1 MKKLV
6 FNIASVAKFKILCLF
21 ALVVLT
27 GVNGEVWGQQNTSF
41 VSQSNGDGV
50 WTTKDNWANNGGHFP
65 GEVIYHNTYGDYG
78 SGLVTISNVIE
89 MNDMSAYIGNRS
101 SAPHFDIQKL
111 TLNSGANLT
120 LNYSLFLSGSGNTS
134 NQSFVYNGGS
144 ITVNDGTEFTVNKA
158 IVLKSDLTINGD
170 GKVVINRIM
179 NADGGGDDGRTLT
192 ANVNLKITTQNDV
205 FENTDFSTVGN
216 FSLDI
221 KKRADF
227 IRQSKNSTTAF
238 KSITIDGA
246 DASFHINANG
256 KTVSSQTLTISG
268 GTLEIASGSTYSIT
282 SSPKVMTV
290 TGESVLKGT
299 GTLNVERIDIGEG
312 SVLSVEDTRTFNGI
326 VFPGNG
332 TLKVASGTTL
342 TLNNTSSVGGLIVE
356 EGATL
361 KINSPLTVTGDATL
375 GGTINAGSNT
385 ITINGS
391 HVTFSG
397 TPAITGSVVINNN
410 NTTISGLTAAVPNV
424 SIPNGKSIT
433 YDETS
438 TYIFGVEY
446 NNLESDYEGETT
458 LGGAASV
465 SGNATLLGT
474 ITGGNTLT
482 LNSANVTFGELSP
495 VASGSTIAINGK
507 TGSVN
512 INGLKECPNG
522 TVNIASNLNVTYDAN
537 STKIFASTNYGNLTV
552 NNTGNVELCGNVTAT
567 VKAEFAGNLI
577 VADGQTLTMPNS
589 DDNSINELTLQSG
602 STLVAN
608 GDLTIGGD
616 ATLAG
621 TISGGHQVTLNGN
634 NLSFGDLSISGVGSS
649 VVINNDATIT
659 GLTDCIDGLSVA
671 TGKNITY
678 NSSSN
683 ILSGIYSNLTING
696 NAELCGNVTVNGDA
710 IVNGEI
716 SSVEEQNYKITAT
729 GGDVT
734 FGANAAFAAN
744 CGMDITG
751 NATING
757 YTGQIRVTVDDDLDI
772 TYGESSTKIYG
783 ATYQNLIVNGTGEA
797 ELAGNAVVTNALAT
811 TKMIDAAS
819 NTLTLSNS
827 EIEFSNIVGLS
838 GNVIISSDATLNG
851 VSGCTKYS
859 GATFTFPANVTY
871 GATSVNILAG
881 DYSNLTINASSD
893 VTLCGNVTVGTNLT
907 WNANRIF
914 VDGHNLTVNTITSSG
929 VGGGFGSNHLVVV
942 GGDGADLGSLT
953 ITNLSALAFP
963 VGTMHG
969 GSYQYVP
976 VVMSGITTD
985 GDNSSVSVG
994 TDNSLPSGGND
1005 FDMKRIWTFSS
1016 NNVSTTSATI
1026 VLNYLDIDDPTELIK
1041 DVFYNGEKCNEA
1053 TFDINTG
1060 SNTVTLINP
1069 ESIDGVW
1076 TVRNTG
1082 AILYSRID
1090 DGSSS
1095 VWNDTE
1101 TWTSNENGIGGTG
1114 SVPSGDDLVFMLAGK
1129 EISAS
1134 GTVSAKSLH
1143 LGEDA
1148 VLNIAEGTTVNFN
1161 HLTGVGTLKQVG
1173 QFNIGAS
1180 GKCSQFVS
1188 NEGGAIELT
1197 VSGAMGNLAAYG
1209 TNQFNKLDI
1218 ITNAATTITQ
1228 TSDLTVLGA
1237 LNLTQNGNNVT
1248 IGGNVNKSFASI
1260 TTDGNLTINGSG
1272 TITVAAG
1279 ATLSGNITFAN
1290 LTLAGDVTIA
1300 DGSKIIVNGALN
1312 AAADDITIS
1321 GSGTLELKGALPET
1335 TIALEGVTVDLAGT
1349 NANDIPSYFAVNN
1362 GATLKVNRT
1371 KPMSNLAINN
1381 GSVLVNRAI
1390 TITGLEMTGST
1401 ANFEVDGKDVIV
1413 KADATTKTIKLSG
1426 VVNASNSGTIK
1437 LNGNTIYFDDDIDQL
1452 IGNIDLSYGTNIDNL
1467 KSCLG
1472 NNYTFNEGGKS
1483 VTYLESSTH
1492 ILKGTYGNL
1501 EVSNGEITLCGD
1513 VTVNGDFKPTGIDD
1527 FNIEGSSDS
1536 LKIAGSI
1543 LNSKNLTF
1551 NNVVVEVGTKGSSNQ
1566 LNAALFESNSSL
1578 IINGIVTFQTAS
1590 ITLKGE
1596 GDIVINKDAI
1606 LTAATSPQKRT
1617 ITFGNNKTIKG
1628 EGTLEVTTNIIGNKE
1643 LAISSNVIINTEVSV
1658 GATKFIVSGGTFT
1671 NNCAGSIEQMALSD
1685 SAVFVTT
1692 VGATVKSMSMTD
1704 SAKVEIGK
1712 DITLT
1717 VPNGISIADSVSIK
1731 GAGTSKIIS
1740 STGAANIS
1748 FAEGTKLTVYGQVGL
1763 DKPLLVNNNVTII
1776 GGTADKNDA
1785 LVWSGSSEVR
1795 IATGKKLTIAG
1806 KKLEFGG
1813 DLTLDGN
1820 IVVDSLASLA
1830 FRGSEYTF
1838 TSASDFVGTHKN
1850 GTIEFLESA
1859 TIKNLKVNTHAKASN
1874 FVYADGTTMSYDK
1887 SCTIMLPGAYDGLTL
1902 HEDNTN
1908 IAISDSVE
1916 VKGTLTWPAGR
1927 IALNGNTMIV
1937 NKNDFAVDDEFDETK
1952 MFVAGGT
1959 STLVYRFTAG
1969 GTKKVA
1975 LPLGAF
1981 STGSMGEPQYHY
1993 TPITIEGAT
2002 LMEAGWIAV
2011 QVESTALLGKGSDL
2025 RRYWTITS
2033 SESATATSLTLKYT
2047 DADDPLGYGASG
2059 KGNWTVFKGGSVLDI
2074 TGVTGT
2080 VADNTISVSGTTFGI
2095 CDTWTASEWPLV
2107 GTLYSHKSGDWTN
2120 PAIWTTNSAGSTWE
2134 NPGNV
2139 CPNDGN
2145 YDVVILENRVV
2156 TAGTDGAE
2164 VKARSVLLKAPSATL
2179 EIKSGE
2185 NVDITN
2191 LSGVGILR
2199 IINSGVFPS
2208 GISDPSLFMAAGGG
2222 TTEFKGNPTGIKEF
2236 TLDQNEF
2243 NNLVIDYESND
2254 VKIQLPTTAKHK
2266 LTINGDL
2273 TIEEGILEYT
2283 NANQCISVGG
2293 NITIDEEGTIINSSG
2308 LGSISV
2314 ADTLIV
2320 YGNFKNKGTVQLTK
2334 REYGTYD
2341 YSQAISYDNDK
2352 KIYGRG
2358 VLRFMGN
2365 NNPEVRFDCLGKTN
2379 ISQLIIDKGADM
2391 GDCRVVLYADVEEH
2405 FGLLGCSKNTQAPL
2419 GFGKDD
2425 GDYPQNPKEIFKP
2438 LWIKCG
2444 TLELTGN
2451 VHIKSLAE
2459 NGAKPTDRD
2468 MFYIPASGCLH
2479 LNGNVIVETS
2489 IKPTTTAVAYGSLVP
2504 AGKLIID
2511 AGRFDCKG
2519 SSGVTFVGSTSI
2531 VVNGGELRGAQFRP
2545 SQDNITGNATFIQ
2558 TGGTVTFDGRGD
2570 VVFKHPLFF
2579 MPKAE
2584 YTFKMTGGTLEVGSA
2599 SPGNGSSLGGTFAVK
2614 ANPENGKITGG
2625 KIIIN
2630 TGKADKNGTDV
2641 SAANYLIAS
2650 ELPFHKLELKN
2661 EGKYGLAAGKYVKHY
2676 IANYTSDGANI
2687 VASTE
2692 IADTLLIDEG
2702 VVFDTDGKT
2711 ITVGKLVVKSGGTI
2725 LTKGTNEFVMN
2736 GDDGLITMENDA
2748 IIAKNTKDDTGDDLG
2763 FNNLTIAEESSITVN
2778 NDLTVRGTFTL
2789 ANNAEL
2795 HDGKDGNVYTM
2806 SGDVVVDGTHVKKP
2820 TGAGKIVLKGNK
2832 ICSSGSGVL
2841 NNVEINT
2848 TNEEFELLD
2857 PSDDNRA
2864 TKLTINGT
2872 LDFASNTLFDI
2883 HSSNLELGSAANVIA
2898 TGGKLGENNRMIY
2911 TVGSSSRGVTKVYSA
2926 GVRKFTFPFG
2936 IHLDDNYYYTPATI
2950 EYVAADS
2957 YGKVTSRP
2965 VTGFAFRDASKK
2977 SLKCYWITE
2986 AQGFENVS
2994 NIKLNYYW
3002 FSDDLFKEGIKT
3014 GYKAAYRNGGDWVFE
3029 GTVNVNGTDDN
3040 EDERSITMTRTE
3052 ANGYYTCGQAD
3063 AFVAGQSLFTSS
3075 FVNGN
3080 NNADWEDWHCWT
3092 TGGVGAD
3099 PDEVNRP
3106 LPNSTT
3112 SVQIGDETH
3121 HHTIIIKKDN
3131 VGQAASLSIA
3141 PGSTLDLQGFNGHN
3155 FPIVEVDEA
3164 VTAGTLKLSS
3174 KYFPKGDFGKF
3185 LGEHGGTVEYYGG
3198 GYVIPNASESGFA
3211 LTNYCNLVLSGSS
3224 EGSLVTMPNTNITV
3238 YKDLTVKGWAKSNTS
3253 GSATINGNWQ
3263 INEGKFTMTKVSSAQ
3278 TYKVLGDVTIG
3289 GNATLESG
3297 SGGSIANKLVIYGD
3311 LTIDG
3316 TFNARANSS
3325 TFATEFV
3332 GQDSSCIDG
3341 TTINSI
3347 VFDKLS
3353 CNKDNLNDRLILKK
3367 NIEPLKDKAEST
3379 ETLIDITKGTLVVDI
3394 KTGNLNLTEDKDYTI
3409 PQFGCLSVKSGTVSL
3424 ARRNY
3429 TDLHLKGHISVSG
3442 SGTLNVG
3449 MNANKHNDIK
3459 YAPDGRPS
3467 VTITNY
3473 GKMNVNGQ
3481 IWREN
3486 KKDGSLIWNQSGG
3499 DVVVRGK
3506 CRNSEQNVC
3515 AVFEI
3520 LESGEFN
3527 MSGGT
3532 LTIENG
3538 EGLDTYGD
3546 IYIKPAVANCTGGT
3560 IIIGGEGT
3568 SQKLQTTIPLHNIEI
3583 TNSNTLNVYNNI
3595 SVNDLIIDA
3604 SGVYNARNQE
3614 LTIRHGLYNHN
3625 NVNEDPID
3633 RISFG
3638 FVPGSIDQH
3647 TQFVGDDMVIEGVAN
3662 YSTQF
3667 GQLTING
3674 NLSLV
3679 SGKSPIR
3686 VAGNLT
3692 QTIGTVTD
3700 NGNNIMLFG
3709 DLYFNGD
3716 FVGEGGIE
3724 MFNINYKQT
3733 IHGNSFGTLGTLIV
3747 SNNNEVWLDTD
3758 LRITKKLQLG
3768 GSLYISR
3775 SRLILDPTAN
3785 IVPKKDGKFD
3795 SNIMIRV
3802 NGQQEDKGVV
3812 KYVKKSNSA
3821 FDFTIP
3827 LGVKDGEKRY
3837 YTPAKYYFASNS
3849 CDNAVITVKTVNY
3862 RHQNISID
3870 PTRWINYFWVV
3881 KTEGFDE
3888 ESVALGEDN
3897 GKFNVKQ
3904 VYRFDKDLI
3913 DGAALVE
3920 EGVETMLP
3928 EYMHYNATDFQWYDV
3943 RIKAPASE
3951 VKDDSITIY
3960 QFGHIAGD
3968 YTAGVV
3974 DDYIYTALPV
3984 LYSKTDGP
3992 WESSSTWEYY
4002 EDNDISTSPKPYL
4015 GTVKGNPVHIRC
4027 GHTIT
4032 LNSVTKAYS
4041 LTFETPTS
4049 YDLEGKPILGKL
4061 NLQDKTGSDFG
4072 HVTGAGHLI
4081 MEPDAA
4087 SENKP
4092 YMMPAGD
4099 FEDFLKATESI
4110 IEFTGGD
4117 GSLPNSIVGHV
4128 SMPLQNVI
4136 LSGSGTK
4143 SLTKEDG
4150 EYINGDMT
4158 IRSGTKLNFNNTPI
4172 HIKGNWIDENS
4183 AQAGFVPGSSDAKSL
4198 VEFNGTTAQ
4207 EIQISNNLTSFY
4219 NLQINNP
4226 NGVTVVKGENATS
4239 DIELTVNKKLI
4250 LGNGLITDT
4259 DDACLLLG
4267 SSAIV
4272 ESASSSS
4279 FVNGPLKKQISG
4291 NESFTFP
4298 VGGDG
4303 EYAPTTIGN
4312 TSTAAK
4318 WTVKYHNE
4326 GKDGITPEISEFDE
4340 VSVNEYWSIS
4350 ASVAANAI
4358 LSLRLGSGTMTG
4370 MNDGLVSRVRIAKDI
4385 DSKWRRIN
4393 SSYKSGKIPNAIIAT
4408 ASALAFGTAATDYT
4422 LGYVG
4427 TNAWIDTG
4435 NEAICDGST
4444 EKANVTVHFSG
4455 LGGPYTLTYRVTSVN
4470 DGKTKDV
4477 TVSNLKDGDMLTF
4490 TGNELG
4496 AFFGKS
4502 EGYTDDYTI
4511 TAIAVKEGGTSG
4523 KIKDESNAV
4532 AITVIYNGSFEI
4544 TGAKYVG
4551 MDDKRGYSV
4560 PEIPSPYDAADNPY
4574 TWTATANVDGLN
4586 PDIYSATDREASLQF
4601 KDNGSSIYNVTLKAT
4616 REYKIADV
4624 AKTCTKFVEKVI
4636 EVRENPQ
4643 PRIVGG
4649 FFACTG
4655 IGANFKTE
4663 NVDGHRYDW
4672 GVYENE
4678 PDEYSVKYE
4687 DGISI
4692 ENENENECTITWDA
4706 KHTGK
4711 SLWIQVVETKDI
4723 KENGE
4728 VVSSISGN
4736 ATREISLIEGFA
4748 FTEDDIEDIDACD
4761 NDYGEVVIKNTNGDL
4776 MYHLYEA
4783 DGTTQVSERRGN
4795 GANISI
4801 RTNTSLKHADI
4812 EYDYV
4817 VKVENEGCSVTID
4830 DLSMNIREKPAVNPI
4845 VDDNDLYIG
4854 NLAKVSIEQTSS
4866 NAVGAIPNTYSFVY
4880 NKDGDDV
4887 SYTVG
4892 KVIPEDLGDDYSS
4905 TIVVPVPFADKLKG
4919 VLTISS
4925 AEIKNKICSST
4936 YAIDETVSSDYLW
4949 KGESSD
4955 WNLDNNWWAG
4965 EKPDDKTNVIIRSG
4979 DKVKTSGGV
4988 TVFDESGTFEFPE
5001 VALSES
5007 NEAKVKDL
5015 KLETGAS
5022 VTVNDGKRLT
5032 VYGNVES
5039 AGEFKGSGTVE
5050 FSNGDHTVQGSS
5062 VTFANL
5068 TNNGEV
5074 TANNPISVTG
5084 TLNNAGSFAGDGAV
5098 EIDGGAGQIL
5108 EGDGSFKN
5116 IVIENAVT
5124 IKGTPIINGEMTLN
5138 SGIATA
5144 EEQINFT
5151 TLGSM
5156 NEAGAGWVMGKVM
5169 KTWADNEDVFHFMVG
5184 GENRPAQ
5191 LDVKPKATG
5200 AIFTVDYSCR
5210 ESINEPITEGLE
5222 GSLARV
5228 SGKESW
5234 DIKGNRLSE
5243 ITFHWAD
5250 AAASGIGVKDNPN
5263 DDTWKSS
5270 LVVAHR
5276 KNAGDNWQIVPG
5288 EVHVTD
5294 NSIQVTVSD
5303 YSEFTFGA
5311 KSPDPTINPLPVTFV
5326 AFTGRQEG
5334 NTIVLDWAT
5343 ASENDNNYFEIERS
5357 ADGVNY
5363 VTIGYVDGAGNSSS
5377 LLGYQFTDNAPE
5389 QGQLYYRLS
5398 QVDFDGNREYADK
5411 VVAVLYTGSEIENL
5425 TIVPNPTDGLFKVS
5439 ASGSMAGGR
5448 IQLLSQAGQVVRIVD
5463 VDSFDATID
5472 ISDMPSGIYILRF
5485 VTDTKVLQQKVV
5497 KY

>member
-1 MKKLV
+1 MR
-6 FNIASVAKFKILCLF
+6 SVAKIRVLCLLSL
-21 ALVVLT
+21 ALVVGVNNDAWATSWRFGKIQAAHKLFETNGSGTKLNWSAASTWTTSPAPTGERVTMGGDLIIVNEGDTLVIDRDNIFIAAIQLEANAHLIVETSGVILT
-27 GVNGEVWGQQNTSF
+27 GDGSQDYPIYALAGTSVTITNGVTLENQKGLYAKGDLSILGNGKLTVSRMFKSDNGKVISTYCDVTLQNTG
-41 VSQSNGDGV
+41 ND
-50 WTTKDNWANNGGHFP
+50 WTADLIVKKGTFINERDYRANKM
-65 GEVIYHNTYGDYG
+65 
-78 SGLVTISNVIE
+78 L
-89 MNDMSAYIGNRS
+89 R
-101 SAPHFDIQKL
+101 
-111 TLNSGANLT
+111 TLRID
-120 LNYSLFLSGSGNTS
+120 
-134 NQSFVYNGGS
+134 GGS
-144 ITVNDGTEFTVNKA
+144 FISRGTG
-158 IVLKSDLTINGD
+158 SD
-170 GKVVINRIM
+170 
-179 NADGGGDDGRTLT
+179 
-192 ANVNLKITTQNDV
+192 
-205 FENTDFSTVGN
+205 
-216 FSLDI
+216 
-221 KKRADF
+221 KK
-227 IRQSKNSTTAF
+227 
-238 KSITIDGA
+238 
-246 DASFHINANG
+246 
-256 KTVSSQTLTISG
+256 LTISGNLIING
-268 GTLEIASGSTYSIT
+268 GTLEIASGNTLTATANPIQ
-282 SSPKVMTV
+282 V
-290 TGESVLKGT
+290 TGTSIIKAT
-299 GTLNVERIDIGEG
+299 GTSLGVSEINIATADTLVIDGDMTLNNVTFSGAGSLMVKSGRI
-312 SVLSVEDTRTFNGI
+312 
-326 VFPGNG
+326 
-332 TLKVASGTTL
+332 L
-342 TLNNTSSVGGLIVE
+342 TLNGTSSVGGLILE
-356 EGATL
+356 DGAR
-361 KINSPLTVTGDATL
+361 ININRDLEVSGDATL
-375 GGTINAGSNT
+375 AGTINAGSNT

-391 HVTFSG
+391 HVIFSG
-397 TPAITGSVVINNN
+397 MPAITGSVVINNN

-424 SIPNGKSIT
+424 LIPNGKSIT

-482 LNSANVTFGELSP
+482 LNGANVTFGELSP

-522 TVNIASNLNVTYDAN
+522 TVNIGSGLNVTYDDN
-537 STKIFASTNYGNLTV
+537 STKIFASTNYGNLIV
-552 NNTGNVELCGNVTAT
+552 NNTGNVELCGNVAASGKG
-567 VKAEFAGNLI
+567 VFAGNLI
-577 VADGQTLTMPNS
+577 VANGQTLTMLDS
-589 DDNSINELTLQSG
+589 DENSINELTLQTG
-602 STLVAN
+602 STLVASGN
-608 GDLTIGGD
+608 LTIGGD

-621 TISGGHQVTLNGN
+621 TISGGHEVTLDGE
-634 NLSFGDLSISGVGSS
+634 NLTFGGLDIADDGSS
-649 VVINNDATIT
+649 VVINNNATIT
-659 GLTDCIDGLSVA
+659 GLTSCITGLSVA

-696 NAELCGNVTVNGDA
+696 NAELCGNVEVTNQA
-710 IVNGEI
+710 TINGEI
-716 SSVEEQNYKITAT
+716 SGAHILEISSGT
-729 GGDVT
+729 VT
-734 FGANAAFAAN
+734 FSESASVAVG
-744 CGMDITG
+744 CGIEITG

-757 YTGQIRVTVDDDLDI
+757 YTGQTRVTVDDDLDI
-772 TYGESSTKIYG
+772 TYGESSTHIYG
-783 ATYQNLIVNGTGEA
+783 ATYHNITVNGTGAATLIGSA
-797 ELAGNAVVTNALAT
+797 EVTNTLAT
-811 TKMIDAAS
+811 TKTINSAS

-827 EIEFSNIVGLS
+827 EINFGNIAGLS
-838 GNVIISSDATLNG
+838 GSVIIGSDATLNG
-851 VSGCTKYS
+851 VDGCGKYS
-859 GATFTFPANVTY
+859 GAAFTFSDNIIY
-871 GATSVNILAG
+871 GEASVNILTG
-881 DYSNLTINASSD
+881 NYTNLTINASSD
-893 VTLCGNVTVGTNLT
+893 VTLCGNVAVSTNLT

-914 VDGHNLTVNTITSSG
+914 VDGHNLTVNTITSG
-929 VGGGFGSNHLVVV
+929 EFGSDHLVVV
-942 GGDGADLGSLT
+942 GGDGASIGSLT
-953 ITNLSALAFP
+953 ITNLAALTFP
-963 VGTMHG
+963 VGTIHSG
-969 GSYQYVP
+969 NYQYVP
-976 VVMSGITTD
+976 VEMSGITTAA
-985 GDNSSVSVG
+985 GDNSSVTVS

-1005 FDMKRIWTFSS
+1005 FDMKRTWTFGS
-1016 NNVSTTSATI
+1016 NNVSTNSATI
-1026 VLNYLDIDDPTELIK
+1026 ILKYEDIDDPTELVK
-1041 DVFYNGEKCNEA
+1041 EVFCGGDKCEEA
-1053 TFDINTG
+1053 VINTG
-1060 SNTVTLINP
+1060 YNTITITNS
-1069 ESIDGVW
+1069 EYFDGVW

-1095 VWNDTE
+1095 VWNNIE
-1101 TWTSNENGIGGTG
+1101 TWTTNENGIGGTG
-1114 SVPSGDDLVFMLAGK
+1114 SVPGSDDLVFMLAEK
-1129 EISAS
+1129 EVTAS
-1134 GTVSAKSLH
+1134 GEANAKSLYI
-1143 LGEDA
+1143 GENA
-1148 VLNIAEGTTVNFN
+1148 VLDVAEGTIVNFL

-1180 GKCSQFVS
+1180 NNCTQFVS
-1188 NEGGAIELT
+1188 NEGGTIELT
-1197 VSGAMGNLAAYG
+1197 VPSSMGNLAAYG
-1209 TNQFNKLDI
+1209 ANQFNNLDI
-1218 ITNAATTITQ
+1218 IVNAATTITQ

-1237 LNLTQNGNNVT
+1237 LNLTQNSNNVT
-1248 IGGNVNKSFASI
+1248 IGGSGNKSFASI
-1260 TTDGNLTINGSG
+1260 TTDGNLTIDGAG
-1272 TITVAAG
+1272 AITVAAG

-1300 DGSKIIVNGALN
+1300 DGATVIVNGALN
-1312 AAADDITIS
+1312 AADDITIS
-1321 GSGTLELKGALPET
+1321 GAGTLELKGALPDATLTIVGDSVSLTGSEEIDSKFVVSSGAKLNVNREGQTISRLDIEEGTVRINSGLTINDFAMTDSKANFIVDGNIVNIKNGTTTYEVYLSGSVVAKNSGVINLSSGIINFDGIDSMAGNIALGKET
-1335 TIALEGVTVDLAGT
+1335 TI
-1349 NANDIPSYFAVNN
+1349 
-1362 GATLKVNRT
+1362 K
-1371 KPMSNLAINN
+1371 
-1381 GSVLVNRAI
+1381 
-1390 TITGLEMTGST
+1390 
-1401 ANFEVDGKDVIV
+1401 
-1413 KADATTKTIKLSG
+1413 KLTDCPKG
-1426 VVNASNSGTIK
+1426 E
-1437 LNGNTIYFDDDIDQL
+1437 
-1452 IGNIDLSYGTNIDNL
+1452 
-1467 KSCLG
+1467 
-1472 NNYTFNEGGKS
+1472 YTFNYKITPTSAIRTVNYDGN
-1483 VTYLESSTH
+1483 STH
-1492 ILKGTYGNL
+1492 VLKGTYNNL
-1501 EVSNGEITLCGD
+1501 SIRNENITLCGD
-1513 VTVNGDFKPTGIDD
+1513 VTVKGNFEPTAIDD
-1527 FNIEGSSDS
+1527 FNIEGSFDS

-1543 LNSKNLTF
+1543 LNGKNLTF
-1551 NNVVVEVGTKGSSNQ
+1551 NNVVVAVGTKGSSNQ

-1578 IINGIVTFQTAS
+1578 IINGTVTFKTVS
-1590 ITLKGE
+1590 ITLSGDGE
-1596 GDIVINKDAI
+1596 IIINKDAV
-1606 LTAATSPQKRT
+1606 LTAGTSPTRT

-1628 EGTLEVTTNIIGNKE
+1628 EGTLNATTNILGNKE
-1643 LAISSNVIINTEVSV
+1643 LTISSNVIINAGVDV
-1658 GATKFIVSGGTFT
+1658 AKTKFLVSGGTFT
-1671 NNCAGSIEQMALSD
+1671 NNGAVSIEQMTLSD

-1692 VGATVKSMSMTD
+1692 VAITVKSMSMSD
-1704 SAKVEIGK
+1704 IAKVELGK

-1717 VPNGISIADSVSIK
+1717 VPNGISLADSVSITGK
-1731 GAGTSKIIS
+1731 GTSKIS
-1740 STGAANIS
+1740 STADANIR

-1776 GGTADKNDA
+1776 GGTAEKNDT

-1795 IATGKKLTIAG
+1795 IASGKKLTIAG
-1806 KKLEFGG
+1806 KKLEFDGK
-1813 DLTLDGN
+1813 LTLDGN
-1820 IVVDSLASLA
+1820 IAVDSLASLVL
-1830 FRGSEYTF
+1830 RGSEYTF

-1937 NKNDFAVDDEFDETK
+1937 NKNDFDVDNDSEFSETKK

-1959 STLVYRFTAG
+1959 SKLVYRFTTG
-1969 GTKKVA
+1969 GTKDVA

-1993 TPITIEGAT
+1993 TPIIIGGAT
-2002 LMEAGWIAV
+2002 LANAGWIAV

-2033 SESATATSLTLKYT
+2033 SESATASSLTLKYT

-2059 KGNWTVFKGGSVLDI
+2059 KGNWKVFKGGAVLEIVD
-2074 TGVTGT
+2074 VTGT
-2080 VADNTISVSGTTFGI
+2080 ISDNTISVSGTSFGI

-2120 PAIWTTNSAGSTWE
+2120 PAIWTTNSAGSTHE

-2156 TAGTDGAE
+2156 TAGTEDKN

-2179 EIKSGE
+2179 VIKSD
-2185 NVDITN
+2185 NIVDITN

-2199 IINSGVFPS
+2199 IENSGEFPS
-2208 GISDPSLFMAAGGG
+2208 GISDPSQFMKAGGG
-2222 TTEFKGNPTGIKEF
+2222 TTEFKGNPEGVSDF

-2243 NNLVIDYESND
+2243 NNLVIDYERNN
-2254 VKIQLPTTAKHK
+2254 VKIKLENTASQK

-2273 TIEEGILEYT
+2273 TIEQGILEYT
-2283 NANQCISVGG
+2283 ETNQCISVGG
-2293 NITIDEEGTIINSSG
+2293 NITIGEYGTIINSSG
-2308 LGSISV
+2308 KGSVSE

-2320 YGNFKNKGTVQLTK
+2320 YGNFKNEGTVQLTK
-2334 REYGTYD
+2334 REFDTFKFEQANSYEGTL
-2341 YSQAISYDNDK
+2341 
-2352 KIYGRG
+2352 GRG

-2365 NNPEVRFDCLGKTN
+2365 KNPNVSFECLGKTN
-2379 ISQLIIDKGADM
+2379 MSQLIIDKGVDY
-2391 GDCRVVLYADVEEH
+2391 DECRVVLSADDEAH
-2405 FGLLGCSKNTQAPL
+2405 FGLLGCSINGRTPE
-2419 GFGKDD
+2419 GFVE
-2425 GDYPQNPKEIFKP
+2425 GDYPPNPKEIFRP

-2459 NGAKPTDRD
+2459 AQKEDKGRD

-2479 LNGNVIVETS
+2479 LNGSNVKVETS
-2489 IKPTTTAVAYGSLVP
+2489 ILPTSKAVAWGSVVP

-2511 AGRFDCKG
+2511 AGLFNCKG
-2519 SSGVTFVGSTSI
+2519 SSGVTFIGSSAI

-2545 SQDNITGNATFIQ
+2545 SQFNVRGNATFTQ
-2558 TGGTVTFDGRGD
+2558 TGGTVKFDGCGD
-2570 VVFKHPLFF
+2570 VSDSRPLFY
-2579 MPKAE
+2579 MPETE
-2584 YTFKMTGGTLEVGSA
+2584 YTFAMTGGTLIVGSA
-2599 SPGNGSSLGGTFAVK
+2599 TSKGTLAVK

-2625 KIIIN
+2625 TIIIN
-2630 TGKADKNGTDV
+2630 TGAAIKNENDV
-2641 SAANYLIAS
+2641 SAANYLISS
-2650 ELPFHKLELKN
+2650 EIPFHKLFLKN
-2661 EGKYGLAAGKYVKHY
+2661 DGDGLAEGKYIKHY
-2676 IANYTSDGANI
+2676 IGNYKVSDANTI

-2692 IADTLLIDEG
+2692 ITDTLLIDDG
-2702 VVFDTDGKT
+2702 VVFDTDGRK

-2725 LTKGTNEFVMN
+2725 LTKANNEFVMN
-2736 GDDGLITMENDA
+2736 SDEGLITIEEGA
-2748 IIAKNTKDDTGDDLG
+2748 KIAKNTKDDTGDDLG
-2763 FNNLTIAEESSITVN
+2763 FSHLTIAEESSVIVN

-2789 ANNAEL
+2789 GSNSEL
-2795 HDGKDGNVYTM
+2795 HDGKDDNVYTM
-2806 SGDVVVDGTHVKKP
+2806 KGNVVVDGTHEKRP

-2832 ICSSGSGVL
+2832 ICSSGYGVL

-2848 TNEEFELLD
+2848 TNEEIELLD
-2857 PSDDNRA
+2857 PSNSNRA

-2872 LDFASNTLFDI
+2872 LDFASNTRFGI
-2883 HSSNLELGSAANVIA
+2883 HSSNLELGSAATVTA
-2898 TGGKLGENNRMIY
+2898 TGGKMGEGNRMIL

-2926 GVRKFTFPFG
+2926 GVNKFTFPFG
-2936 IHLDDNYYYTPATI
+2936 IQLDGDYYYTPATI
-2950 EYVAADS
+2950 EYVAADT
-2957 YGKVTSRP
+2957 YGKVTTRP
-2965 VTGFAFRDASKK
+2965 IAGFAFRDPTKN
-2977 SLKCYWITE
+2977 SLKCYWLTE

-3002 FSDDLFKEGIKT
+3002 FSDDLFKDGKT
-3014 GYKAAYRNGGDWVFE
+3014 GYRAAYRNGGDWVFE
-3029 GTVNVNGTDDN
+3029 GMVNVNGTDDN
-3040 EDERSITMTRTE
+3040 EDERSIKMTRTE
-3052 ANGYYTCGQAD
+3052 ANGYYTCGQTD

-3075 FVNGN
+3075 FVND
-3080 NNADWEDWHCWT
+3080 NNAAYWDDWHCWT
-3092 TGGVGAD
+3092 TEGVGAD
-3099 PDEVNRP
+3099 ADPDHP
-3106 LPNSTT
+3106 QTPSSTT
-3112 SVQIGDETH
+3112 SVQIGDATH
-3121 HHTIIIKKDN
+3121 PHTIIMGN
-3131 VGQAASLSIA
+3131 SGRSAASLNIA
-3141 PGSTLDLQGFNGHN
+3141 PGSTLDLKGTKDHN

-3174 KYFPKGDFGKF
+3174 VNFPSGDFGKF

-3198 GYVIPNASESGFA
+3198 GYTIPNTSQVGFA
-3211 LTNYCNLVLSGSS
+3211 LTSYCNLVLSGSS

-3238 YKDLTVKGWAKSNTS
+3238 YKDLTVNGWAKSNTTNS
-3253 GSATINGNWQ
+3253 VHTVTINGNWQ
-3263 INEGKFTMTKVSSAQ
+3263 INDGKFTMAQVSSNAQ
-3278 TYKVLGDVTIG
+3278 TYKVLGDITIG
-3289 GNATLESG
+3289 GNAILESG
-3297 SGGSIANKLVIYGD
+3297 GSGSSANKLVIYGD

-3316 TFNARANSS
+3316 TFNARANNA
-3325 TFATEFV
+3325 TFITEFV

-3341 TTINSI
+3341 TTVNTIT
-3347 VFDKLS
+3347 FGKLY

-3367 NIEPLKDKAEST
+3367 NIEPLKDGAEST
-3379 ETLIDITKGTLVVDI
+3379 ETLIDIYKGTLVVDI
-3394 KTGNLNLTEDKDYTI
+3394 NTGNLNLTENSDYSI
-3409 PQFGCLSVKSGTVSL
+3409 PQFGCLSVKSGTVAL
-3424 ARRNY
+3424 ARRNNA
-3429 TDLHLKGHISVSG
+3429 DLFLKGHISVSG
-3442 SGTLNVG
+3442 SGILNVG

-3467 VTITNY
+3467 ITVSNN
-3473 GKMNVNGQ
+3473 GKLNVNGQ

-3486 KKDGSLIWNQSGG
+3486 KKDGSLVWNQSGG

-3506 CRNSEQNVC
+3506 NRNSDQYVC
-3515 AVFEI
+3515 AAFEI

-3532 LTIENG
+3532 LTIENDQ
-3538 EGLDTYGD
+3538 GLDTYGD

-3568 SQKLQTTIPLHNIEI
+3568 SQKLQTTIPLYNIKVA
-3583 TNSNTLNVYNNI
+3583 NNNTLNVYNNI
-3595 SVNDLIIDA
+3595 SVNDLIIDEG
-3604 SGVYNARNQE
+3604 GVYNARNQD
-3614 LTIRHGLYNHN
+3614 LTIRHGFYNRN
-3625 NVNEDPID
+3625 NVNDDPVD

-3638 FVPGSIDQH
+3638 FVPGSKNQH
-3647 TQFVGDDMVIEGVAN
+3647 TQFVGDDMVMEGVAN

-3667 GQLTING
+3667 GQLTLNG
-3674 NLSLV
+3674 NLTLTE
-3679 SGKSPIR
+3679 GKTPIR
-3686 VAGNLT
+3686 VAGDLT
-3692 QTIGTVTD
+3692 QTSGTVTD
-3700 NGNNIMLFG
+3700 NGNTITLYG

-3716 FVGEGGIE
+3716 FVGVGGIN
-3724 MFNINYKQT
+3724 MYNIDSKQT
-3733 IHGNSFGTLGTLIV
+3733 IHGNGLGTLGTLIV

-3758 LRITKKLQLG
+3758 LRITKKLQLEA
-3768 GSLYISR
+3768 SLYISR
-3775 SRLILDPTAN
+3775 SRLILDPDAN
-3785 IVPKKDGKFD
+3785 IVPKKDSDFD

-3812 KYVKKSNSA
+3812 KYVKKNNSA

-3827 LGVKDGEKRY
+3827 LGVKDGDKRY
-3837 YTPAKYYFASNS
+3837 YTPAKYYFAYNS
-3849 CDNAVITVKTVNY
+3849 CENATIAVKTINY
-3862 RHQNISID
+3862 RHQNLSID
-3870 PTRWINYFWVV
+3870 PTRWLNYFWVV
-3881 KTEGFDE
+3881 KTEGFGE
-3888 ESVALGEDN
+3888 ESVELGDDN
-3897 GKFNVKQ
+3897 GKFSVKQ
-3904 VYRFDKDLI
+3904 VYKFDKRLI
-3913 DGAALVE
+3913 GGASLGDGEA
-3920 EGVETMLP
+3920 ETMLP
-3928 EYMHYNATDFQWYDV
+3928 EYLHYNGESDFLWY
-3943 RIKAPASE
+3943 RLNTTPTSE

-3974 DDYIYTALPV
+3974 GDEIYTALPV
-3984 LYSKTDGP
+3984 LYSVTSGP
-3992 WESSSTWEYY
+3992 WESNSTWEYY
-4002 EDNDISTSPKPYL
+4002 EDNDLSKEPTPYD
-4015 GTVKGNPVHIRC
+4015 GVVKGNPVHIRG

-4032 LNSVTKAYS
+4032 LGSITKAYS
-4041 LTFETPTS
+4041 LTFEVPTET
-4049 YDLEGKPILGKL
+4049 DLDGKPKLGKL
-4061 NLQDKTGSDFG
+4061 NLQDYTGSDFG
-4072 HVTGAGHLI
+4072 HVKGAGHLI
-4081 MEPDAA
+4081 MEPDDAT
-4087 SENKP
+4087 ENKP

-4099 FEDFLKATESI
+4099 FEEFLKAPESI

-4117 GSLPNSIVGHV
+4117 GSLPNSVVGHV

-4136 LSGSGTK
+4136 LSGTGTK

-4150 EYINGDMT
+4150 EYISGDMT

-4172 HIKGNWIDENS
+4172 HIKGNWIDENTT
-4183 AQAGFVPGSSDAKSL
+4183 QAGFVSGSSDSKSL

-4207 EIQISNNLTSFY
+4207 EIQMSNSLTSFY
-4219 NLQINNP
+4219 NLQISNP
-4226 NGVTVVKGENATS
+4226 NGVTVVKGEDATS
-4239 DIELTVNKKLI
+4239 DIELTISKKLI

-4259 DDACLLLG
+4259 DDACLLLEAA
-4267 SSAIV
+4267 AIV

-4279 FVNGPLKKQISG
+4279 FVNGPLKKLITG

-4298 VGGDG
+4298 VGGG
-4303 EYAPTTIGN
+4303 SEYAPATISN
-4312 TSTAAK
+4312 TSTTAK

-4326 GKDGITPEISEFDE
+4326 GKDGVTPEITEFDD
-4340 VSVNEYWSIS
+4340 VSDNEYWSVS
-4350 ASVAANAI
+4350 ASVAANAY
-4358 LSLRLGSGTMTG
+4358 LSLRLGSSTMTG

-4393 SSYKSGKIPNAIIAT
+4393 SLYKNGKIPNAIIA
-4408 ASALAFGTAATDYT
+4408 SSGKLAFGTTVTDYT

-4427 TNAWIDTG
+4427 TNAWIDAG

-4455 LGGPYTLTYRVTSVN
+4455 LGGPYTLTYRVTSVA
-4470 DGKTKDV
+4470 DVKTKDV
-4477 TVSNLKDGDMLTF
+4477 TVSNLNDGDVLTF

-4502 EGYTDDYTI
+4502 EGYTDSYTI

-4523 KIKDESNAV
+4523 KIKDESNTV
-4532 AITVIYNGSFEI
+4532 AITVVYNGSFEI

-4551 MDDKRGYSV
+4551 MEDRRGYSV

-4601 KDNGSSIYNVTLKAT
+4601 KDNGSSTYNVTLKAT

-4655 IGANFKTE
+4655 IGANFMTE

-4672 GVYENE
+4672 GVYETEPKDPNE
-4678 PDEYSVKYE
+4678 PSVKYE

-4692 ENENENECTITWDA
+4692 DNGDKNECTITWDS
-4706 KHTGK
+4706 KHNGK
-4711 SLWIQVVETKDI
+4711 KLWIQVKETKTIID
-4723 KENGE
+4723 EEFGVTNE
-4728 VVSSISGN
+4728 ISGF
-4736 ATREISLIEGFA
+4736 AKREISLIEGFV

-4761 NDYGEVVIKNTNGDL
+4761 NDYGEVVINNTNSEL

-4783 DGTTQVSERRGN
+4783 NGVTQVSERRGN
-4795 GANISI
+4795 GASISI
-4801 RTNTSLKHADI
+4801 RTNASLNHADI
-4812 EYDYV
+4812 KYDYI

-4830 DLSMNIREKPAVNPI
+4830 DLSMNIREKPAVEDPI
-4845 VDDNDLYIG
+4845 IDDKDLYIG
-4854 NLAKVSIEQTSS
+4854 NLAKASIRQISS
-4866 NAVGAIPNTYSFVY
+4866 NAEGAIPNTYTFVY
-4880 NKDGDDV
+4880 NKDGDGV
-4887 SYTVG
+4887 TYKAG
-4892 KVIPEDLGDDYSS
+4892 KAIPEDLGDDYSS

-4919 VLTISS
+4919 VLTVSS
-4925 AEIKNKICSST
+4925 AEIRNKICSST

-5032 VYGNVES
+5032 IYGNVTCD
-5039 AGEFKGSGTVE
+5039 GEFNGGGTVE
-5050 FSNGDHTVQGSS
+5050 FSSGDHTVEGAS
-5062 VTFANL
+5062 VKFANL

-5074 TANNPISVTG
+5074 TANNTIEVTG
-5084 TLNNAGSFAGDGAV
+5084 TLNNEGSFVGDKV
-5098 EIDGGAGQIL
+5098 VKLSGGSSQIL
-5108 EGDGSFKN
+5108 DGCGSFQN
-5116 IVIENAVT
+5116 IAIENGVT
-5124 IKGTPIINGEMTLN
+5124 IKGTPIINGEMTLS

-5151 TLGSM
+5151 TSGSM

-5222 GSLARV
+5222 GSLTRV

-5357 ADGVNY
+5357 TDGVNY

-5377 LLGYQFTDNAPE
+5377 LLGYQFADNAPE

-5425 TIVPNPTDGLFKVS
+5425 TIVPNPTEGLFKVS

-5448 IQLLSQAGQVVRIVD
+5448 IELLSQSGQVVRIVN

-5472 ISDMPSGIYILRF
+5472 ISDLPSGIYILRF

>member
-6 FNIASVAKFKILCLF
+6 SNMANLASTIRIKALCLV
-21 ALVVLT
+21 ALVVMA
-27 GVNGEVWGQQNTSF
+27 GVNGEVWAAPSAWYYADNSGNWHDPLTWRDGRMPTGIRGNKEAVVIKAGVEVTIVAGETVLSGF
-41 VSQSNGDGV
+41 VGGVEYGLSQIKLNANSHLIVETDVLLSGDGSV
-50 WTTKDNWANNGGHFP
+50 GDPLNANGGRLTLNGSDVVFQVNKSTKVAINTELLIDGTGTFKEGTSLDVDGTGSATIRIQANLETISIKTDGSNTAQLIIENGVTLTNSRDKKNFTGKITVNNGGKFYST
-65 GEVIYHNTYGDYG
+65 VNT
-78 SGLVTISNVIE
+78 TISGI
-89 MNDMSAYIGNRS
+89 
-101 SAPHFDIQKL
+101 L
-111 TLNSGANLT
+111 
-120 LNYSLFLSGSGNTS
+120 SL
-134 NQSFVYNGGS
+134 
-144 ITVNDGTEFTVNKA
+144 
-158 IVLKSDLTINGD
+158 
-170 GKVVINRIM
+170 
-179 NADGGGDDGRTLT
+179 
-192 ANVNLKITTQNDV
+192 
-205 FENTDFSTVGN
+205 
-216 FSLDI
+216 
-221 KKRADF
+221 
-227 IRQSKNSTTAF
+227 
-238 KSITIDGA
+238 
-246 DASFHINANG
+246 
-256 KTVSSQTLTISG
+256 SG
-268 GTLEIASGSTYSIT
+268 GTLQIEPNKTLTATANPIQ
-282 SSPKVMTV
+282 V
-290 TGESVLKGT
+290 TGTSTIK
-299 GTLNVERIDIGEG
+299 
-312 SVLSVEDTRTFNGI
+312 
-326 VFPGNG
+326 
-332 TLKVASGTTL
+332 ASGTALSVTEINIAAGDTL
-342 TLNNTSSVGGLIVE
+342 VVDGNMTLSNVTFSGAGSLMTKSGNTLNLYGTTSVGGLIVE
-356 EGATL
+356 EGARL
-361 KINSPLTVTGDATL
+361 NINQALTVAGDATIAGTISGNQEITVNGNL
-375 GGTINAGSNT
+375 NFEGTPSITGTINVPSNS
-385 ITINGS
+385 N
-391 HVTFSG
+391 
-397 TPAITGSVVINNN
+397 VV
-410 NTTISGLTAAVPNV
+410 TISGLTTCVANV
-424 SIPNGKSIT
+424 NIPNGKSVI
-433 YDETS
+433 YDATS
-438 TYIFGVEY
+438 TRIYGITY
-446 NNLESDYEGETT
+446 NNLTINNTGEVE
-458 LGGAASV
+458 LCDAASV

-537 STKIFASTNYGNLTV
+537 STKVFASANYGNLTV
-552 NNTGNVELCGNVTAT
+552 NNTGNVELCGDVTAS
-567 VKAEFAGNLI
+567 VKGVFAGNLI
-577 VADGQTLTMPNS
+577 VADGQTLTLPNS
-589 DDNSINELTLQSG
+589 ADNSINELTLQSG

-621 TISGGHQVTLNGN
+621 TISGGNIVTLEGE
-634 NLSFGDLSISGVGSS
+634 NLTFGELTISDDGSS
-649 VVINNDATIT
+649 VVINSDATIT

-671 TGKNITY
+671 EGKNVTY
-678 NSSSN
+678 NSSSI
-683 ILSGIYSNLTING
+683 ILSGTYNDLTINS
-696 NAELCGNVTVNGDA
+696 NASLCGDIEVTNQATINGA
-710 IVNGEI
+710 ISGAHTLEI
-716 SSVEEQNYKITAT
+716 SSGT
-729 GGDVT
+729 VT
-734 FGANAAFAAN
+734 FSESASVAEG
-744 CGMDITG
+744 CEIEITG

-757 YTGQIRVTVDDDLDI
+757 YTGQTRVTVADNLDI

-783 ATYQNLIVNGTGEA
+783 ATYQNLTVNGTGTA
-797 ELAGNAVVTNALAT
+797 TLAGNANVTNNLAT
-811 TKMIDAAS
+811 TKTIDAAS
-819 NTLTLSNS
+819 NTITLSKS
-827 EIEFSNIVGLS
+827 EINFSNIAGLS
-838 GNVIISSDATLNG
+838 GGVIISGDATLNG
-851 VSGCTKYS
+851 VDGCNKYS

-871 GATSVNILAG
+871 GATSVNILTG
-881 DYSNLTINASSD
+881 DYTNLTISASSD
-893 VTLCGNVTVGTNLT
+893 VTLCDNVTVGTNLT

-914 VDGHNLTVNTITSSG
+914 VDGHNLTVNTITSG
-929 VGGGFGSNHLVVV
+929 EFGPSHLVVV
-942 GGDGADLGSLT
+942 GGDGASLGSLT
-953 ITNLSALAFP
+953 IINLAALTFP
-963 VGTMHG
+963 VGTEHSG
-969 GSYQYVP
+969 NYQYVP
-976 VVMSGITTD
+976 VVMSGITSD
-985 GDNSSVSVG
+985 GDNSSVTVG

-1016 NNVSTTSATI
+1016 NNVSTSSATV
-1026 VLNYLDIDDPTELIK
+1026 VLSYVDIDDPTELIK
-1041 DVFYNGEKCNEA
+1041 DVFCGNVKCNEEK
-1053 TFDINTG
+1053 FDINTA
-1060 SNTVTLINP
+1060 SNTITITNP

-1095 VWNDTE
+1095 GWSENT
-1101 TWTSNENGIGGTG
+1101 TWTSNETGIGGTG
-1114 SVPSGDDLVFMLAGK
+1114 SVPGGDDLVFILADK

-1134 GTVSAKSLH
+1134 GTASAKSLH

-1188 NEGGAIELT
+1188 NEGGTIELT
-1197 VSGAMGNLAAYG
+1197 LSGAMGNLAAYG

-1237 LNLTQNGNNVT
+1237 LNLTQKGNNVT

-1321 GSGTLELKGALPET
+1321 GSGTLELKGMLPDATLTIVGNSVSLTGGEAIDSKFVVSSGAILNVEREGQNIAEL
-1335 TIALEGVTVDLAGT
+1335 TIAETGKAIV
-1349 NANDIPSYFAVNN
+1349 S
-1362 GATLKVNRT
+1362 
-1371 KPMSNLAINN
+1371 SNLSVDKIEMSSAATCLTIGNGKTLTVNDNGDEVVAIVSGTVKSEGEIIFNN
-1381 GSVLVNRAI
+1381 RSIDFKELQELNGDI
-1390 TITGLEMTGST
+1390 TITKNQDYATQISNLEDC
-1401 ANFEVDGKDVIV
+1401 V
-1413 KADATTKTIKLSG
+1413 SG
-1426 VVNASNSGTIK
+1426 
-1437 LNGNTIYFDDDIDQL
+1437 
-1452 IGNIDLSYGTNIDNL
+1452 
-1467 KSCLG
+1467 
-1472 NNYTFNEGGKS
+1472 NYTFNKTKKS
-1483 VTYLESSTH
+1483 VEYLSTSTH
-1492 ILKGTYGNL
+1492 ILRGTYGKLTVRN
-1501 EVSNGEITLCGD
+1501 ETIILCGD
-1513 VTVNGDFKPTGIDD
+1513 VTTTSDFSPTGGS
-1527 FNIEGSSDS
+1527 NYTIESSDEN
-1536 LKIAGSI
+1536 LKNLVVGGGITGG
-1543 LNSKNLTF
+1543 KNLTF
-1551 NNVVVEVGTKGSSNQ
+1551 NKVAVEVGTNGKSKAIS
-1566 LNAALFESNSSL
+1566 ARSIESNASFTV
-1578 IINGIVTFQTAS
+1578 NGTVTFDS
-1590 ITLKGE
+1590 YSVTLSGNGE
-1596 GDIVINKDAI
+1596 IIINKDAV
-1606 LTAATSPQKRT
+1606 LTAAAGTTNRT

-1628 EGTLEVTTNIIGNKE
+1628 EGTFKAATNILGDKE
-1643 LAISSNVIINTEVSV
+1643 LAISSNVIINSGVSV

-1671 NNCAGSIEQMALSD
+1671 NNGAGSIEQMALSD

-1692 VGATVKSMSMTD
+1692 VTTTTVNSMSMKD
-1704 SAKVEIGK
+1704 SAKVELGK
-1712 DITLT
+1712 NITLI
-1717 VPNGISIADSVSIK
+1717 VPNGISIADSVSIT
-1731 GAGTSKIIS
+1731 GTGTSKIS
-1740 STGAANIS
+1740 STGVANFS

-1763 DKPLLVNNNVTII
+1763 DKPLLVNNNATII
-1776 GGTADKNDA
+1776 GGTSEKNDT
-1785 LVWSGSSEVR
+1785 LVWSSSSEVR
-1795 IATGKKLTIAG
+1795 IASGKTLTIAG

-1820 IVVDSLASLA
+1820 IAVDALASLA
-1830 FRGSEYTF
+1830 LRGSEYTF
-1838 TSASDFVGTHKN
+1838 TSASDFAGTHKK

-1874 FVYADGTTMSYDK
+1874 IVYADGTTMSYDK
-1887 SCTIMLPGAYDGLTL
+1887 SCTIMLPGVYDGLTL
-1902 HEDNTN
+1902 HEENTN

-1937 NKNDFAVDDEFDETK
+1937 NKNDFDVDNEAQFSETKK

-2002 LMEAGWIAV
+2002 LANAGWIAV

-2033 SESATATSLTLKYT
+2033 SECATATSLALKYT
-2047 DADDPLGYGASG
+2047 AADDPLNYGASG
-2059 KGNWTVFKGGSVLDI
+2059 KGNWKVFKGGSVLDI

-2080 VADNTISVSGTTFGI
+2080 VADNTISVNGLNPFGI

-2134 NPGNV
+2134 NPGGTTT
-2139 CPNDGN
+2139 PNSGN

-2164 VKARSVLLKAPSATL
+2164 VKARSVMLKAPSATL
-2179 EIKSGE
+2179 EIKNGD

-2199 IINSGVFPS
+2199 IENSGVFPS
-2208 GISDPSLFMAAGGG
+2208 GIRDPHLFMAAGGG
-2222 TTEFKGNPTGIKEF
+2222 TTEFKGNPVGVDKF
-2236 TLDQNEF
+2236 MLDQNEF
-2243 NNLVIDYESND
+2243 NNLVINYERNN
-2254 VKIQLPTTAKHK
+2254 VKIQLHDTARHK
-2266 LTINGDL
+2266 LTVNGDL
-2273 TIEEGILEYT
+2273 TIEQGILEYT
-2283 NANQCISVGG
+2283 KTNQCISVGG
-2293 NITIDEEGTIINSSG
+2293 NITIGKEGTIINSMG
-2308 LGSISV
+2308 LGSISD

-2320 YGNFKNKGTVQLTK
+2320 YGNFKNEGTVRLTK
-2334 REYGTYD
+2334 REYND
-2341 YSQAISYDNDK
+2341 FNIDQAKSYDDK
-2352 KIYGRG
+2352 NKKYGRG

-2365 NNPEVRFDCLGKTN
+2365 NNPEVSFECLGKTN
-2379 ISQLIIDKGADM
+2379 MSQLIIDKGSDM

-2405 FGLLGCSKNTQAPL
+2405 FGLLGCSKNTRAPQ
-2419 GFGKDD
+2419 GFGATD

-2438 LWIKCG
+2438 LWLKCG

-2459 NGAKPTDRD
+2459 NGAKATDRD

-2489 IKPTTTAVAYGSLVP
+2489 IQPTTTAVAYGSLVP

-2511 AGRFDCKG
+2511 AGSFNCKG

-2558 TGGTVTFDGRGD
+2558 TGGTVTFDGCGD
-2570 VVFKHPLFF
+2570 VVFKHPLFY

-2599 SPGNGSSLGGTFAVK
+2599 SKGDVNTGKGGGTFAVK

-2630 TGKADKNGTDV
+2630 TGQAIKGTDGDV
-2641 SAANYLIAS
+2641 SAPDYLIAS
-2650 ELPFHKLELKN
+2650 EIPFHKLELKN
-2661 EGKYGLAAGKYVKHY
+2661 EGKNGLADGKYVKHY
-2676 IANYTSDGANI
+2676 IADYNANGTNI
-2687 VASTE
+2687 MASTD

-2702 VVFDTDGKT
+2702 VVFDTYGKT

-2736 GDDGLITMENDA
+2736 GDDGLITIENDA

-2789 ANNAEL
+2789 ASNAEL

-2848 TNEEFELLD
+2848 TNEEFELVD

-2911 TVGSSSRGVTKVYSA
+2911 TVGSSSRGVTKVYST

-2936 IHLDDNYYYTPATI
+2936 IYLDENYYYTPATI
-2950 EYVAADS
+2950 EYVAADT

-2965 VTGFAFRDASKK
+2965 VTGFAFRDPTKN

-3002 FSDDLFKEGIKT
+3002 FSDNLFKDGVKSS
-3014 GYKAAYRNGGDWVFE
+3014 YQAAYRNGGDWITE
-3029 GTVNVNGTDDN
+3029 GTVNVYGTDDN
-3040 EDERSITMTRTE
+3040 EDERSISMTRTD

-3092 TGGVGAD
+3092 TKGVGAD
-3099 PDEVNRP
+3099 PDPDNQLTP
-3106 LPNSTT
+3106 SATT
-3112 SVQIGDETH
+3112 SVQIGDANH
-3121 HHTIIIKKDN
+3121 PHTIKIMNHN
-3131 VGQAASLSIA
+3131 VGQAASLNIA
-3141 PGSTLDLQGFNGHN
+3141 AGSTLDLQGYKGHN

-3164 VTAGTLKLSS
+3164 VTAGTLRLSS
-3174 KYFPKGDFGKF
+3174 ANFPSGDFGKF

-3198 GYVIPNASESGFA
+3198 GYTIPNSSQGGFA
-3211 LTNYCNLVLSGSS
+3211 LTNYCNLVLSGNS

-3238 YKDLTVKGWAKSNTS
+3238 YKDLTVNGWAQSNTTNS
-3253 GSATINGNWQ
+3253 VHTVTVNGNWQ
-3263 INEGKFTMTKVSSAQ
+3263 INDGKFTMAQVSSRAQ

-3297 SGGSIANKLVIYGD
+3297 GSGSSTNKLSIYGD

-3316 TFNARANSS
+3316 TFNARANSA

-3347 VFDKLS
+3347 VFDKLY

-3367 NIEPLKDKAEST
+3367 NIEPLKDGAAST

-3394 KTGNLNLTEDKDYTI
+3394 KTGNLILTEDNNYSI

-3467 VTITNY
+3467 ITISNY
-3473 GKMNVNGQ
+3473 GKLNVNGQ

-3499 DVVVRGK
+3499 EVVVRGK

-3532 LTIENG
+3532 LTIENDK
-3538 EGLDTYGD
+3538 GLDTYGD

-3604 SGVYNARNQE
+3604 GGVYNARNQE

-3625 NVNEDPID
+3625 NVNEDPVD

-3692 QTIGTVTD
+3692 QTSGTVTD

-3724 MFNINYKQT
+3724 MYNINYKQT
-3733 IHGNSFGTLGTLIV
+3733 IHGNSLGTLGTLIV

-3775 SRLILDPTAN
+3775 SRLILDPTAS
-3785 IVPKKDGKFD
+3785 VLPKKDSDFD

-3812 KYVKKSNSA
+3812 KYVMKKNSA

-3827 LGVKDGEKRY
+3827 LGVKDGDKRY
-3837 YTPAKYYFASNS
+3837 YTPAKYYFESNS
-3849 CDNAVITVKTVNY
+3849 CENAVITVKTINY

-3870 PTRWINYFWVV
+3870 PTRWINYYWVV

-3888 ESVALGEDN
+3888 ESVALGDDN

-3904 VYRFDKDLI
+3904 VYKFDKDLI
-3913 DGAALVE
+3913 DGAALA
-3920 EGVETMLP
+3920 GGAETMLP
-3928 EYMHYNATDFQWYDV
+3928 EYMYYNGSTDFQWYDV
-3943 RIKAPASE
+3943 RENAPASV

-3968 YTAGVV
+3968 YTAGVAGSN
-3974 DDYIYTALPV
+3974 IYTALPV
-3984 LYSKTDGP
+3984 LYSKTDGEWGNP
-3992 WESSSTWEYY
+3992 NTWVYY
-4002 EDNDISTSPKPYL
+4002 ADNDPSTPEKNYD
-4015 GTVKGNPVHIRC
+4015 GVVKGNPVHIRC

-4032 LNSVTKAYS
+4032 LDVVTKAYS
-4041 LTFETPTS
+4041 LTFENPTE
-4049 YDLEGKPILGKL
+4049 YDLEGNLILGKL

-4072 HVTGAGHLI
+4072 HVSGAGHLI
-4081 MEPDAA
+4081 MEPDAD

-4110 IEFTGGD
+4110 IEFAGGD

-4136 LSGSGTK
+4136 LSGTGTK
-4143 SLTKEDG
+4143 TLTKEDG

-4158 IRSGTKLNFNNTPI
+4158 IKSGTKLNFNNTPI
-4172 HIKGNWIDENS
+4172 YIKGNWIDENA
-4183 AQAGFVPGSSDAKSL
+4183 AQAGFMAGTSDEKSI
-4198 VEFNGTTAQ
+4198 VEFNGSTAQ
-4207 EIQISNNLTSFY
+4207 EIQMSNNLTSFY
-4219 NLQINNP
+4219 NLRVNNP

-4239 DIELTVNKKLI
+4239 DIELTVSKNLI
-4250 LGNGLITDT
+4250 LGNGLITDS
-4259 DDACLLLG
+4259 DNACILLET
-4267 SSAIV
+4267 AARV
-4272 ESASSSS
+4272 QNASSSS
-4279 FVNGPLKKQISG
+4279 YVNGPLKKQMS
-4291 NESFTFP
+4291 NNDSFTFP
-4298 VGGDG
+4298 IGSDV
-4303 EYAPTTIGN
+4303 EYAPATISS

-4326 GKDGITPEISEFDE
+4326 AKDGVLPEITEFDD
-4340 VSVNEYWSIS
+4340 VSDNEYWSVS
-4350 ASVAANAI
+4350 ASVAANAK
-4358 LSLRLGSGTMTG
+4358 LGLRLGNYTIDDMT
-4370 MNDGLVSRVRIAKDI
+4370 DDLISRVSIAKNI

-4393 SSYKSGKIPNAIIAT
+4393 SSHSGSKIPNVIISS
-4408 ASALAFGTAATDYT
+4408 ASSLAFGAAETDYT

-4427 TNAWIDTG
+4427 TSAWIDAGT
-4435 NEAICDGST
+4435 EAICDGSGD
-4444 EKANVTVHFSG
+4444 KANVTVHFSG
-4455 LGGPYTLTYRVTSVN
+4455 LGGPYTFTYRVTSVN
-4470 DGKTKDV
+4470 DAKTKDV
-4477 TVSNLKDGDMLTF
+4477 TVSNLTDGDVLSF

-4496 AFFGKS
+4496 AFFGKA
-4502 EGYTDDYTI
+4502 EGYTDNYTI
-4511 TAIAVKEGGTSG
+4511 TAIAVKEGGIAG
-4523 KIKDESNAV
+4523 KIKNENAV
-4532 AITVIYNGSFEI
+4532 AITVVYNGAFEI
-4544 TGAKYVG
+4544 SGSKYVG
-4551 MDDKRGYSV
+4551 MDDKRLYSV
-4560 PEIPSPYDAADNPY
+4560 PVTAFDNIYDWSTEVKVGAESNKAPE
-4574 TWTATANVDGLN
+4574 VMSG
-4586 PDIYSATDREASLQF
+4586 EAPNEAILQF
-4601 KDNGSSIYNVTLKAT
+4601 KDNGSSPYTVTLEASKT
-4616 REYKIADV
+4616 YKNADSD
-4624 AKTCTKFVEKVI
+4624 KTCTRTATKDVEVKVK
-4636 EVRENPQ
+4636 PQ
-4643 PRIVGG
+4643 PRIIGG
-4649 FFACTG
+4649 FIACTG
-4655 IGANFKTE
+4655 TAATFKTE
-4663 NVDGHRYDW
+4663 NVDEHTFDW
-4672 GVYENE
+4672 GVYETE
-4678 PDEYSVKYE
+4678 PDDESSEKYD

-4692 ENENENECTITWDA
+4692 ENGNKNECNITWDS
-4706 KHTGK
+4706 KHNGK
-4711 SLWIQVVETKDI
+4711 SLWIMVKETKTITD
-4723 KENGE
+4723 ENGTSE
-4728 VVSSISGN
+4728 ITGFAV
-4736 ATREISLIEGFA
+4736 REISLIEGFSIA
-4748 FTEDDIEDIDACD
+4748 EIGFPEVEACD
-4761 NDYGEVVIKNTNGDL
+4761 NTYGEVLINNTSANL
-4776 MYHLYEA
+4776 LFSLYKS
-4783 DGTTQVSERRGN
+4783 DGETVVCEDIRGN
-4795 GANISI
+4795 GDQISI
-4801 RTNTSLKHADI
+4801 RTNDLLKLDDMDKF
-4812 EYDYV
+4812 DYV
-4817 VKVENEGCSVTID
+4817 VKVKNDGCSQSKGG
-4830 DLSMNIREKPAVNPI
+4830 LSMSIRENPSINAVAI
-4845 VDDNDLYIG
+4845 ADSDLYIG
-4854 NLAKVSIEQTSS
+4854 NLAQIDYT
-4866 NAVGAIPNTYSFVY
+4866 NLNGFDPFTYSFAYGDEGVTY
-4880 NKDGDDV
+4880 AAAKPDGT
-4887 SYTVG
+4887 SKEFAGNGYI
-4892 KVIPEDLGDDYSS
+4892 KISIPN
-4905 TIVVPVPFADKLKG
+4905 ADKLKG
-4919 VLTISS
+4919 TLTITDRPS
-4925 AEIKNKICSST
+4925 KNASCSSKYDISEYT
-4936 YAIDETVSSDYLW
+4936 IRQDYLW
-4949 KGESSD
+4949 KGHKSNSWSD
-4955 WNLDNNWWAG
+4955 NENWWIG
-4965 EKPDDKTNVIIRSG
+4965 RTP
-4979 DKVKTSGGV
+4979 
-4988 TVFDESGTFEFPE
+4988 ESGTN
-5001 VALSES
+5001 VVVRNAKKISKDGSSDSEGI
-5007 NEAKVKDL
+5007 NLPIVEETTTVNNV
-5015 KLETGAS
+5015 KLESGNITINNGKTLTINGNVS
-5022 VTVNDGKRLT
+5022 NDGSFITGTEGGVSL
-5032 VYGNVES
+5032 
-5039 AGEFKGSGTVE
+5039 SGTE
-5050 FSNGDHTVQGSS
+5050 KQT
-5062 VTFANL
+5062 
-5068 TNNGEV
+5068 
-5074 TANNPISVTG
+5074 IS
-5084 TLNNAGSFAGDGAV
+5084 
-5098 EIDGGAGQIL
+5098 
-5108 EGDGSFKN
+5108 GDGSFAN
-5116 IVIENAVT
+5116 VTVENGNGVEVT
-5124 IKGTPIINGEMTLN
+5124 GTPTINGKMTLAN
-5138 SGIATA
+5138 GVVKVANG
-5144 EEQINFT
+5144 EQISFSADGN
-5151 TLGSM
+5151 M
-5156 NEAGAGWVMGKVM
+5156 NKTGDSWIVGKVE
-5169 KTWADNEDVFHFMVG
+5169 KAWGASTDNLPFYIGSEEHM
-5184 GENRPAQ
+5184 AQ
-5191 LDVKPKATG
+5191 VDINPETSGAT
-5200 AIFTVDYSCR
+5200 FTVSYSFNNA
-5210 ESINEPITEGLE
+5210 EHVLAETENLTGDLT
-5222 GSLARV
+5222 RV
-5228 SGKESW
+5228 SGMERWNIHNDNGVNSL
-5234 DIKGNRLSE
+5234 ITLYFGEYSE
-5243 ITFHWAD
+5243 VTD
-5250 AAASGIGVKDNPN
+5250 PDK
-5263 DDTWKSS
+5263 
-5270 LVVAHR
+5270 LVVAHN
-5276 KNAGDNWQIVPG
+5276 NAGKWEELTEGYAYTSSSVSGRATSYSDFTLG
-5288 EVHVTD
+5288 TKEA
-5294 NSIQVTVSD
+5294 SI
-5303 YSEFTFGA
+5303 A
-5311 KSPDPTINPLPVTFV
+5311 INPLPVTFA
-5326 AFTGRQEG
+5326 AFAGRQEG
-5334 NTIVLDWAT
+5334 NSVVLEWT
-5343 ASENDNNYFEIERS
+5343 TLSENNNDYFEIERS
-5357 ADGVNY
+5357 IDGINF
-5363 VTIGYVDGAGNSSS
+5363 VTIGYVEGAGNSNSRIDYS
-5377 LLGYQFTDNAPE
+5377 FNDNAPE
-5389 QGQLYYRLS
+5389 QGRLYYRLS
-5398 QVDFDGNREYADK
+5398 QVDFDGTREYADK
-5411 VVAVLYTGSEIENL
+5411 VVSVIYAGSENNQL
-5425 TIVPNPTDGLFKVS
+5425 TVVPNPTNGHIRIGIPASSGDGV
-5439 ASGSMAGGR
+5439 
-5448 IQLLSQAGQVVRIVD
+5448 IELLSQTGRIVR
-5463 VDSFDATID
+5463 SFSVNSIDAALD
-5472 ISDMPSGIYILRF
+5472 ITDMPSGIYILRF
-5485 VTDTKVLQQKVV
+5485 VTDDRILQQKVV